1 MTITLR
7 MILVSAALLGSL
19 PLTVRAQDRAV
30 TPVSDAAQGLQ
41 VSAVQGK
48 LVVTNAA
55 HNPPLLVSPPVA
67 VRPIDDTQM
76 PERIQ
81 VLVDSIS
88 KTHGVDPRLVAAV
101 MKVESNYNQ
110 RARSSKGALGL
121 MQLIPETGARFGV
134 RDFFDPAQNI
144 EGGVRYLKF
153 LSEKFG
159 AHNLDLQLA
168 AYNAGENLVERLGR
182 VPQIRETVDYVR
194 KIKNIYKQENGP
206 KKAPAPV
213 EAQTAAVPVD
223 AQTAAAPAPP
233 PPPKPPSIIYST
245 VDERGVTRFS
255 NMGPPN

>member
-7 MILVSAALLGSL
+7 MILVSAALLVGL

-30 TPVSDAAQGLQ
+30 TPISNAAQGLQ

-55 HNPPLLVSPPVA
+55 HNPPLLPSQPVA
-67 VRPIDDTQM
+67 VRQTNEKEM
-76 PERIQ
+76 PEHIQ
-81 VLVDSIS
+81 TLVESIS
-88 KTHGVDPRLVAAV
+88 KTHGVDPQLVAAV
-101 MKVESNYNQ
+101 MKVESNYD
-110 RARSSKGALGL
+110 RWARSSKGALGL
-121 MQLIPETGARFGV
+121 MQLIPATGERFGV

-153 LSEKFG
+153 LSDKFG
-159 AHNLDLQLA
+159 AHNLDMQLA

-194 KIKNIYKQENGP
+194 KIKNIYKPENGP
-206 KKAPAPV
+206 KAASVPT
-213 EAQTAAVPVD
+213 EAQTAA
-223 AQTAAAPAPP
+223 ASAPP
-233 PPPKPPSIIYST
+233 PPPKPPATIFSS

>member
-1 MTITLR
+1 
-7 MILVSAALLGSL
+7 MILVSAALLGGL
-19 PLTVRAQDRAV
+19 PLTVRAQERAV
-30 TPVSDAAQGLQ
+30 TPISDAAQGLQ

-55 HNPPLLVSPPVA
+55 HNPPLLLSPPVA
-67 VRPIDDTQM
+67 VRQNDDVAM
-76 PERIQ
+76 PEDIQ
-81 VLVDSIS
+81 VLVETIS

-101 MKVESNYNQ
+101 MKVESNYD
-110 RARSSKGALGL
+110 RGARSSKGALGL
-121 MQLIPETGARFGV
+121 MQLIPATGERFGV
-134 RDFFDPAQNI
+134 KDFFDPAQNI

-159 AHNLDLQLA
+159 ARNLDLQLA

-194 KIKNIYKQENGP
+194 KIKTIYKQDNGP
-206 KKAPAPV
+206 ETTPV
-213 EAQTAAVPVD
+213 SAGAQTAAG
-223 AQTAAAPAPP
+223 PAPP

>member
-1 MTITLR
+1 
-7 MILVSAALLGSL
+7 MILVSAALLGGL

-30 TPVSDAAQGLQ
+30 TPISDEEQGLQ

-55 HNPPLLVSPPVA
+55 HNPPLLLAQPVA
-67 VRPIDDTQM
+67 VRQSDDVEM
-76 PERIQ
+76 PEHIQ
-81 VLVDSIS
+81 ALVESIS

-101 MKVESNYNQ
+101 MKVESNYD
-110 RARSSKGALGL
+110 RWARSSKGALGL
-121 MQLIPETGARFGV
+121 MQLIPATGARFGV
-134 RDFFDPAQNI
+134 KDFFDPAQNI

-159 AHNLDLQLA
+159 VRNLDLQLA

-194 KIKNIYKQENGP
+194 KIKTIYKQENGP
-206 KKAPAPV
+206 KTAPISA
-213 EAQTAAVPVD
+213 E

-233 PPPKPPSIIYST
+233 PPPKPPSIIYSS

>member
-7 MILVSAALLGSL
+7 MILVSAALLEGL

-30 TPVSDAAQGLQ
+30 TPISNAAQGLQ

-55 HNPPLLVSPPVA
+55 HNPPLLLSQPVG
-67 VRPIDDTQM
+67 VRQTNDKEM
-76 PERIQ
+76 PEHIQ
-81 VLVDSIS
+81 ALVESIS
-88 KTHGVDPRLVAAV
+88 KTHGVDPQLVAAV
-101 MKVESNYNQ
+101 MKVESNYD
-110 RARSSKGALGL
+110 RWARSSKGAMGL
-121 MQLIPETGARFGV
+121 MQLIPATGERFGV

-153 LSEKFG
+153 LSDKFG

-194 KIKNIYKQENGP
+194 KIKNIYKPENGP
-206 KKAPAPV
+206 KAASVPA
-213 EAQTAAVPVD
+213 E

-233 PPPKPPSIIYST
+233 PPPKPPATIFSS

>member
-1 MTITLR
+1 
-7 MILVSAALLGSL
+7 MILDSAALLWSL

-30 TPVSDAAQGLQ
+30 TPISDIAQGLQ

-48 LVVTNAA
+48 LVVTNTA
-55 HNPPLLVSPPVA
+55 HNPPLKVSKPVS
-67 VRPIDDTQM
+67 VRQIPDTVM
-76 PERIQ
+76 PENIQ
-81 VLVDSIS
+81 ALVDSIS
-88 KTHGVDPRLVAAV
+88 RTHGVDPHLVAAV
-101 MKVESNYNQ
+101 MKVESNYNPW
-110 RARSSKGALGL
+110 ARSSKGALGL
-121 MQLIPETGARFGV
+121 MQLIPATGERFGV

-194 KIKNIYKQENGP
+194 KIKTIYKPENGP
-206 KKAPAPV
+206 KSGPASG
-213 EAQTAAVPVD
+213 
-223 AQTAAAPAPP
+223 AQTAAAP
-233 PPPKPPSIIYST
+233 PPPKPPAVMYSS

>member
-7 MILVSAALLGSL
+7 MILVSAALLGGL

-30 TPVSDAAQGLQ
+30 TPISDAAQGLQ

-55 HNPPLLVSPPVA
+55 HNPPLLVSEPVA
-67 VRPIDDTQM
+67 VRQIDDTEM
-76 PERIQ
+76 PEHIQ
-81 VLVDSIS
+81 LLVDSIS
-88 KTHGVDPRLVAAV
+88 KTHGVDPQLVAAV
-101 MKVESNYNQ
+101 MKVESNYN
-110 RARSSKGALGL
+110 RLARSSKGALGL
-121 MQLIPETGARFGV
+121 MQLIPATGARFGV

-153 LSEKFG
+153 LSDKFG
-159 AHNLDLQLA
+159 AQNLDLQLA

-194 KIKNIYKQENGP
+194 KIKRIYKQENGP
-206 KKAPAPV
+206 KMPS
-213 EAQTAAVPVD
+213 VPVD

-233 PPPKPPSIIYST
+233 PPPKPPSIIYSS
-245 VDERGVTRFS
+245 VDDRGVTRFS

>member
-7 MILVSAALLGSL
+7 MTLVSAALLGGL

-30 TPVSDAAQGLQ
+30 TPISDAAQGLQ
-41 VSAVQGK
+41 VQAVQGK

-55 HNPPLLVSPPVA
+55 HNPPLQPVA
-67 VRPIDDTQM
+67 VRQNDDIEM
-76 PERIQ
+76 PEHLQ

-88 KTHGVDPRLVAAV
+88 KTHGVDPQLVSAV
-101 MKVESNYNQ
+101 MKVESNYNPW
-110 RARSSKGALGL
+110 ARSSKGALGL
-121 MQLIPETGARFGV
+121 MQLIPATGARFGV

-153 LSEKFG
+153 LSDKFG

-194 KIKNIYKQENGP
+194 KIKKIYKLENGP
-206 KKAPAPV
+206 KMGS
-213 EAQTAAVPVD
+213 VPVD
-223 AQTAAAPAPP
+223 GETAAAPA
-233 PPPKPPSIIYST
+233 PPKPPSIIYSS
-245 VDERGVTRFS
+245 VGDRGVTRFS
-255 NMGPPN
+255 NIGPPN

>member
-1 MTITLR
+1 MVEMPITLR
-7 MILVSAALLGSL
+7 MILVSAALLGGL

-30 TPVSDAAQGLQ
+30 TPISDAAQGLQ

-55 HNPPLLVSPPVA
+55 HNPPLLRSQPAA
-67 VRPIDDTQM
+67 VRQIPDSAM
-76 PERIQ
+76 PEHILG
-81 VLVDSIS
+81 LVEAIS

-101 MKVESNYNQ
+101 MKVESNYDQ
-110 RARSSKGALGL
+110 WARSSKGALGL
-121 MQLIPETGARFGV
+121 MQLIPATGKRFGV
-134 RDFFDPAQNI
+134 QNFFDPAQNI

-153 LSEKFG
+153 LSDKFG

-194 KIKNIYKQENGP
+194 KIKTIYKPENGP
-206 KKAPAPV
+206 KSVPASG
-213 EAQTAAVPVD
+213 ET
-223 AQTAAAPAPP
+223 QTAAAPAPP
-233 PPPKPPSIIYST
+233 PPKPSAIRYSS

>member
-7 MILVSAALLGSL
+7 MILVSAALLGGL

-30 TPVSDAAQGLQ
+30 TPISDAAQGLQ

-55 HNPPLLVSPPVA
+55 HNPPLVVSQPVA
-67 VRPIDDTQM
+67 VRQNGDTEM
-76 PERIQ
+76 PEHIQ

-88 KTHGVDPRLVAAV
+88 KTHGVDPQLVSAV

-121 MQLIPETGARFGV
+121 MQLIPATGARFGV
-134 RDFFDPAQNI
+134 QNFFDPAHNI
-144 EGGVRYLKF
+144 EGGGLYLKF
-153 LSEKFG
+153 LSDKFG

-194 KIKNIYKQENGP
+194 KIKKIYKPENGP
-206 KKAPAPV
+206 KTAPISA
-213 EAQTAAVPVD
+213 E

-233 PPPKPPSIIYST
+233 PH
-245 VDERGVTRFS
+245 
-255 NMGPPN
+255 